1 MFIKNIIDED
11 FVNYKKAS
19 MYIGFPYCT
28 FKCEADCKMKVCQ
41 NRELMKTPNIEIDAK
56 TIVDRYINNPITS
69 AIVCGGLEPFDSFN
83 DLKNLIKEFRKVTN
97 DDIVIYSGY
106 REEEVYE
113 KVYEIKCN
121 GNIIIKYGRFVPD
134 SDHVFDEVLGIEL
147 SSKNQ
152 YAKKYTN
159 I

>member
-1 MFIKNIIDED
+1 MFIKNIVDED

-19 MYIGFPYCT
+19 MYIGFPHCT
-28 FKCEADCKMKVCQ
+28 FKCESDCGMKVCQ
-41 NRELMKTPNIEIDAK
+41 NRELMKTQNVEIDAK
-56 TIVDRYINNPITS
+56 SIVDRYINNPITS

-83 DLKNLIKEFRKVTN
+83 DLKDLIKEFRKVTN

-121 GNIIIKYGRFVPD
+121 ENIIIKYGRFIPNCTSKYD
-134 SDHVFDEVLGIEL
+134 KVLGVNLASE
-147 SSKNQ
+147 NQ
-152 YAKKYTN
+152 HAQKLG
-159 I
+159 